1 MSKYIPITAQ
11 FKLDRL
17 TETAARRGKEMTLS
31 LGHIEN
37 LIAQTHCAYSGE
49 KFEYCKGQE
58 YSSFERFNN
67 DIGYV
72 EGNVICVKSK
82 YNSIRDSHNLDSLR
96 DALKEAQL
104 DLVLTKKGK
113 VRKNK
118 ETSFCVKYRKIKN
131 VLKVKK
137 DIEKQ
142 LAKRIKYEKIMSAPN
157 KKLSAQQKKD
167 LRNIRLNIESY
178 KIALVNTDTQ
188 LTCIKNSISIV
199 PVNSEKIK
207 ALESKVHA
215 YDILVR
221 GLERLENLSFF
232 DKLKLKKG
240 LPLNASI
247 FKLIRG

>member
-17 TETAARRGKEMTLS
+17 TESAARRGKEMTLS

-49 KFEYCKGQE
+49 KFEYGKGQE

-82 YNSIRDSHNLDSLR
+82 YNRIRDSHNLDSLR

-142 LAKRIKYEKIMSAPN
+142 LAKRIKAEKIMSAPN

-167 LRNIRLNIESY
+167 LCNIRLNIESY
-178 KIALVNTDTQ
+178 KIALTDTQ

-221 GLERLENLSFF
+221 GLERLENLS
-232 DKLKLKKG
+232 LIN
-240 LPLNASI
+240 LNSKRVYLLMLL
-247 FKLIRG
+247 FLN